1 MTITCDTPIESLL
14 DVEEVREQTDEYTNV
29 VTQTTESLLTT
40 ITSEQ
45 AKGLSPDAFVI
56 DGDSLIYEKSQ
67 TIKTNL
73 SAIEDELNNWKK
85 NIITKAE
92 EKRKEELSQLILAVN
107 TKLLDLS
114 TEIARLNITKIIN
127 KDASAIERLEEVS
140 REYKHY
146 KEKNDQLIGMKE

>member
-1 MTITCDTPIESLL
+1 MTITCDTPIENLL
-14 DVEEVREQTDEYTNV
+14 NVEEVKVQTDEYVNT
-29 VTQTTESLLTT
+29 VTQATESLLTT

-56 DGDSLIYEKSQ
+56 DGDSLIYEKAQ

-73 SAIEDELNNWKK
+73 SSIEDELNNWKN

-146 KEKNDQLIGMKE
+146 KEKNDQMIGMKE

>member
-1 MTITCDTPIESLL
+1 MTITCDTPIENLL
-14 DVEEVREQTDEYTNV
+14 NVEEVKVQTDEYVNT
-29 VTQTTESLLTT
+29 VTQATESLLTT

-45 AKGLSPDAFVI
+45 AKGLSLDAFVI
-56 DGDSLIYEKSQ
+56 DGDSLIYEKAQ